1 MASEQRIVEILKE
14 FNNIKPIAFLQ
25 QIDVTSVG
33 IGNVLGFLSSSD
45 RAVSAG
51 EISSYMNVSTARV
64 AVLLRKMADKGLI
77 EKNSDPQDGRKVMVS
92 ITDKGRSKLKRSRD
106 EILLYANAIIER
118 FGEEKI
124 LDFIESCKVI
134 REIVDEVKVNDPDYG
149 NTNLFE

>member
-1 MASEQRIVEILKE
+1 MASEQKIISILNE
-14 FNNIKPIAFLQ
+14 FNSIKPIAFLQ

-33 IGNVLGFLSSSD
+33 IGNVLGFLASSD
-45 RAVSAG
+45 SEVSAG
-51 EISSYMNVSTARV
+51 EISTFMNVSTARV

-77 EKNSDPQDGRKVMVS
+77 VKNSDPKDGRKVMVS

-106 EILLYANAIIER
+106 EILLYASAIIDR

-134 REIVDEVKVNDPDYG
+134 RDIVDEVKVNDPDYG
-149 NTNLFE
+149 KTDIFE